1 VQSTAKVEDSTTFN
15 FLGSIKE
22 HVVSSHKEGL
32 LAAGLDLS
40 HQDTSVRPQDDLYR
54 HFNGGWLKTAVIPA
68 DRASDGAFITLRIQ
82 SEARVREIIE
92 GATGSDEATKISN
105 IYKSFMDADAVNAKG
120 GAPIAAELAEV
131 DSISSLTDFTSTL
144 SKLEARGVSGIFGTF
159 IYADMK
165 DASTNILYLQQGG
178 ISLPDEAYYREEKY
192 ADIRTAYVA
201 HIEAMFTLAGVS
213 NPAENAAKVMALE
226 TSIASHHWDQ
236 VKDRDATLT
245 YNKMNRTEV
254 KALMP
259 AFDWELYLTDGEI
272 PSIVLDSVIV
282 QQPSF
287 FEGLGAILASFDLEA
302 WKAWLQWHIIS
313 GAAPY
318 LSDEF
323 TTENFAFFGKTLSGT
338 PELRERW
345 KRAVSMIE
353 GSLGEAVGK
362 VYVQKYFPAEA
373 KARMEKL
380 VANLIEAYRISINE
394 LEWMS
399 PDTKV
404 KALEKLGKFRPK
416 IGYPDKWRD
425 YSALQTTADDLYGNV
440 GRVVKF
446 QRDHELSKIGKPVD
460 RDEWHMAPQTVNAYY
475 NPVMNEIVF
484 PAAILQPPFFG
495 LNHDDAVN
503 YGGIGAVI
511 GHEIG
516 HGFDDQGSKY
526 DGDGALNN
534 WWTDA
539 DRSAFEARTKALIA
553 QYDVLTPEE
562 APDVTVN
569 GALTIGENI
578 GDLGGL
584 TIAYKAYQI
593 SLAGKASA
601 VIDGMS
607 GEQRLLL
614 SWAQVW
620 RAKVRP
626 EEMRRRVAT
635 DPHSPAE
642 FRCNQILKN
651 FTPFYEAFE
660 VTDNDALWL
669 EEQSR
674 VQIW

>member
-1 VQSTAKVEDSTTFN
+1 MTHTNNDLSN
-15 FLGSIKE
+15 
-22 HVVSSHKEGL
+22 
-32 LAAGLDLS
+32 AGLDFS
-40 HQDTSVRPQDDLYR
+40 HQDRSVRPQDDLYR
-54 HFNGGWLKTAVIPA
+54 HFNGGWLKSAVIPA
-68 DRASDGAFITLRIQ
+68 DRASDGAFMTLRIQ

-105 IYKSFMDADAVNAKG
+105 IYASFMDADAVNAKG
-120 GAPIAAELAEV
+120 GSPIAAELAEV
-131 DSISSLTDFTSTL
+131 DSISTIAQFISTL
-144 SKLEARGVSGIFGTF
+144 STLEAHGVSGIFGTF

-192 ADIRTAYVA
+192 ADIRTAYLS
-201 HIEAMFTLAGVS
+201 HIAAMFTLAGVS
-213 NPAENAAKVMALE
+213 DPAGNAAKVMALE

-245 YNKMNRTEV
+245 YNKMNRAEV

-259 AFDWELYLTDGEI
+259 AFDWERYLTDGEI
-272 PSIVLDSVIV
+272 PSIVLESVIV

-287 FEGLGAILASFDLEA
+287 FEGLGTILASFDADA
-302 WKAWLQWHIIS
+302 WKAWLKWHIIS

-323 TTENFAFFGKTLSGT
+323 TNENFAFFGKTLSGT

-394 LEWMS
+394 LAWMS
-399 PDTKV
+399 PETKV

-425 YSALQTTADDLYGNV
+425 YSALQTTPDDLYGNV

-495 LNHDDAVN
+495 LDHDDAVN
-503 YGGIGAVI
+503 YGAIGAVI

-534 WWTDA
+534 WWTDT
-539 DRSAFEARTKALIA
+539 DRAAFEERTKALIA
-553 QYDVLTPEE
+553 QYDVLAPEE

-593 SLAGKASA
+593 SLDGKPSP
-601 VIDGMS
+601 VIDAMT
-607 GEQRLLL
+607 GEQRLLF

-651 FTPFYEAFE
+651 FTPFYEAFGVSE
-660 VTDNDALWL
+660 KDALWL

>member
-1 VQSTAKVEDSTTFN
+1 MSQSKD
-15 FLGSIKE
+15 
-22 HVVSSHKEGL
+22 GL
-32 LAAGLDLS
+32 LAAGLDLV
-40 HQDTSVRPQDDLYR
+40 HQDLSIRPQDDLYR
-54 HFNGGWLKTAVIPA
+54 HFNGSWLKSAVIPA
-68 DRASDGAFITLRIQ
+68 DRATDGAFIALRIQ
-82 SEARVREIIE
+82 SESRVREIIE
-92 GATGSDEATKISN
+92 NATGSDEAIKIGHL
-105 IYKSFMDADAVNAKG
+105 YQSFMAAADINAKG
-120 GAPIAAELAEV
+120 SSPISAELAEV
-131 DSISSLTDFTSTL
+131 DLIQTLAEFTSTL
-144 SKLEARGVSGIFGTF
+144 ASLEARGVSGAFGTF

-165 DASTNILYLQQGG
+165 DASTNIMYLQQGG
-178 ISLPDEAYYREEKY
+178 TSLPDEAYYRDEKY
-192 ADIRTAYVA
+192 ADIRTAYVL
-201 HIEAMFTLAGVS
+201 HIAAMFNLAGVE
-213 NPAENAAKVMALE
+213 NADDNAAKVMALE
-226 TSIASHHWDQ
+226 TTIASHHWDQ

-245 YNKMNRTEV
+245 YNKMDRAQV

-259 AFDWELYLTDGEI
+259 VFNWDLYLTDGQI
-272 PSIVLDSVIV
+272 PSTVLDSVIV
-282 QQPSF
+282 QQPSY
-287 FEGLGAILASFDLEA
+287 FEGLNTILATFDADA
-302 WKAWLQWHIIS
+302 WKAWLKWHIIS

-318 LSDEF
+318 LSDVF
-323 TTENFAFFGKTLSGT
+323 VNQNFAFFGKTLTGT
-338 PELRERW
+338 PELRDRW

-362 VYVQKYFPAEA
+362 VYVQKYFPAAA
-373 KARMEKL
+373 KERMEEL
-380 VANLIEAYRISINE
+380 VANLIQAYRVSINE
-394 LEWMS
+394 LEWMG

-425 YSALQTTADDLYGNV
+425 YSALDTTPDDLYGNV

-446 QRDHELSKIGKPVD
+446 QRDYELAKIGKPVD

-495 LNHDDAVN
+495 LDHDDAVN

-534 WWTDA
+534 WWTDS
-539 DRSAFEARTKALIA
+539 DRTAFEERTRALIA
-553 QYDVLTPEE
+553 QYDVLRPEE
-562 APDVTVN
+562 AQDVTVN

-593 SLAGKASA
+593 SLAGKPSP
-601 VIDGMS
+601 VIDGLS

-651 FTPFYEAFE
+651 FTPFYDAFG
-660 VTDNDALWL
+660 VTEKDALWL
-669 EEQSR
+669 SEQSR

>member
-1 VQSTAKVEDSTTFN
+1 MTVTNHD
-15 FLGSIKE
+15 L
-22 HVVSSHKEGL
+22 SS
-32 LAAGLDLS
+32 AGLDFS
-40 HQDTSVRPQDDLYR
+40 HQDQSVRPQDDLYR
-54 HFNGGWLKTAVIPA
+54 YFNGGWLKTAVIPA
-68 DRASDGAFITLRIQ
+68 DRASDGAFITLRVQ

-105 IYKSFMDADAVNAKG
+105 IYKSFMDVDAVNAMS
-120 GAPIAAELAEV
+120 GAPIAAELTEV
-131 DSISSLTDFTSTL
+131 DSITSLADFTSTL
-144 SKLEARGVSGIFGTF
+144 AQLEAKGTSGIFGTF

-178 ISLPDEAYYREEKY
+178 ISLPDEAYYRDEKY
-192 ADIRTAYVA
+192 ADIRTAFVS
-201 HIEAMFTLAGVS
+201 HVQAMFTLAGVS
-213 NPAENAAKVMALE
+213 DPAAKAAKVMALE

-245 YNKMNRTEV
+245 YNKMERTQV

-259 AFDWELYLTDGEI
+259 AFDWELYLTDGQI

-287 FEGLGAILASFDLEA
+287 FEGLGSILASFDPDT
-302 WKAWLQWHIIS
+302 WKAWLKWHIIS

-323 TTENFAFFGKTLSGT
+323 AQESFDFFGKTLSGT

-380 VANLIEAYRISINE
+380 VANLIEAYRVSINE

-399 PDTKV
+399 PDTKL

-446 QRDHELSKIGKPVD
+446 QRDHQLSKIGKPVD

-495 LNHDDAVN
+495 LEHDDAVN
-503 YGGIGAVI
+503 YGAIGAVI

-534 WWTDA
+534 WWTDS
-539 DRSAFEARTKALIA
+539 DRAAFEERTKALIA
-553 QYDVLTPEE
+553 QYDLLAPEE

-584 TIAYKAYQI
+584 TIAFKAYQI
-593 SLAGKASA
+593 SLGGKPSP
-601 VIDGMS
+601 VIEGMS
-607 GEQRLLL
+607 GEKRLML

-620 RAKVRP
+620 RSKLRP
-626 EEMRRRVAT
+626 EEMRRRIAT

-651 FTPFYEAFE
+651 FTPFYKEFG
-660 VTDNDALWL
+660 VTEKDALWL

>member
-1 VQSTAKVEDSTTFN
+1 MSLEK
-15 FLGSIKE
+15 
-22 HVVSSHKEGL
+22 
-32 LAAGLDLS
+32 AGLDLA
-40 HQDTSVRPQDDLYR
+40 HKDDSVRVQDDLYR
-54 HFNGGWLKTAVIPA
+54 HFNGAWLKTAVIPA
-68 DRASDGAFITLRIQ
+68 DRATDGAFIKLRIQ
-82 SEARVREIIE
+82 SEERVREIIE
-92 GATGSDEATKISN
+92 NATGSEEATKISN

-120 GAPIAAELAEV
+120 GTPISAELAEV
-131 DSISSLTDFTSTL
+131 DAISSITDFTSTL

-192 ADIRTAYVA
+192 ADIRTAYVS
-201 HIEAMFTLAGVS
+201 HVEAMFTLAGVS
-213 NPAENAAKVMALE
+213 NPAENAAKVMNLE

-287 FEGLGAILASFDLEA
+287 FEGLGTILASFDLEA
-302 WKAWLQWHIIS
+302 WKAWLKWHIIS

-318 LSDEF
+318 LSDDF
-323 TTENFAFFGKTLSGT
+323 SKENFAFFGKTLSGT

-373 KARMEKL
+373 KVRMEKL

-394 LEWMS
+394 LAWMS

-425 YSALQTTADDLYGNV
+425 YSALQTTSDDLYGNV

-495 LNHDDAVN
+495 LDHDDAVN
-503 YGGIGAVI
+503 YGAIGAVI

-516 HGFDDQGSKY
+516 HGVDDQGSKY

-539 DRSAFEARTKALIA
+539 DRSAFEERTKALIA
-553 QYDVLTPEE
+553 QYDVLSPEE

-593 SLAGKASA
+593 SLAGKPSP
-601 VIDGMS
+601 VIEGLS
-607 GEQRLLL
+607 GEQRLML

-642 FRCNQILKN
+642 FRCNQIVKN
-651 FTPFYEAFE
+651 FTPFYDAFG
-660 VTDNDALWL
+660 VTDKDALWL

>member
-1 VQSTAKVEDSTTFN
+1 M
-15 FLGSIKE
+15 
-22 HVVSSHKEGL
+22 SSSKEGL
-32 LAAGLDLS
+32 SAAGLDFS
-40 HQDTSVRPQDDLYR
+40 NQDQSVRPQDDLYR
-54 HFNGGWLKTAVIPA
+54 HFNGSWLKTAVIPA
-68 DRASDGAFITLRIQ
+68 DRATDGAFMALRVQ

-92 GATGSDEATKISN
+92 GATGSDEATKIAH
-105 IYKSFMDADAVNAKG
+105 IYKSFMDVDAVNAKG
-120 GAPIAAELAEV
+120 ASPIAAELALV
-131 DSISSLTDFTSTL
+131 DSISTITDFISTF
-144 SKLEARGVSGIFGTF
+144 SKLEARGTSGIFGTF

-165 DASTNILYLQQGG
+165 DASTNILYLAQGG

-201 HIEAMFTLAGVS
+201 HITAMFTLAGVS
-213 NPAENAAKVMALE
+213 DPAGNAAKVMALE

-236 VKDRDATLT
+236 VKNRDATLT
-245 YNKMNRTEV
+245 YNKMNRAEV
-254 KALMP
+254 TALMP
-259 AFDWELYLTDGEI
+259 VFDWELYLTDGEI
-272 PSIVLDSVIV
+272 PAIVLDSVIV

-287 FEGLGAILASFDLEA
+287 FEGLGSILANFDAAA
-302 WKAWLQWHIIS
+302 WKAWLKWHIIS
-313 GAAPY
+313 GSAPY
-318 LSDEF
+318 LSDDF
-323 TTENFAFFGKTLSGT
+323 TKENFAFFGKTLSGT

-373 KARMEKL
+373 KARMENL
-380 VANLIEAYRISINE
+380 VANLIEAYRVSINE
-394 LEWMS
+394 LAWMS

-425 YSALQTTADDLYGNV
+425 YSALKTTPDDLYGNV

-460 RDEWHMAPQTVNAYY
+460 RDEWFMAPQTVNAYY

-484 PAAILQPPFFG
+484 PAAILQAPFFG
-495 LNHDDAVN
+495 LDHDDAVN

-539 DRSAFEARTKALIA
+539 DRAAFEERTKALIA
-553 QYDVLTPEE
+553 QYDALIPEE
-562 APDVTVN
+562 APDVNVN

-584 TIAYKAYQI
+584 TIAFKAYQI
-593 SLAGKASA
+593 SLQGKISP
-601 VIDGMS
+601 VIEGMS
-607 GEQRLLL
+607 GEKRLML
-614 SWAQVW
+614 SWAQIW

-626 EEMRRRVAT
+626 EEMRRRIAT

-651 FTPFYEAFE
+651 FTPFYQEFG
-660 VTDNDALWL
+660 VTEKDALWL
-669 EEQSR
+669 EEQAR

>member
-1 VQSTAKVEDSTTFN
+1 M
-15 FLGSIKE
+15 
-22 HVVSSHKEGL
+22 SSHKEGL

-92 GATGSDEATKISN
+92 GASGSDEATKIAQ

-131 DSISSLTDFTSTL
+131 DSISSITDFTSTL

-192 ADIRTAYVA
+192 ADIRTAYVSHVA
-201 HIEAMFTLAGVS
+201 AMFTLAKVA

-287 FEGLGAILASFDLEA
+287 FEGLGAILASFDADA
-302 WKAWLQWHIIS
+302 WKAWLKWHIIS

-318 LSDEF
+318 LSDDF
-323 TTENFAFFGKTLSGT
+323 TNENFSFFGKTLSGT

-380 VANLIEAYRISINE
+380 VANLIEAYRVSINE

-495 LNHDDAVN
+495 LDHDDAVN
-503 YGGIGAVI
+503 YGAIGAVI

-539 DRSAFEARTKALIA
+539 DRTAFEARTKALIA
-553 QYDVLTPEE
+553 QYDQLSPEE

-593 SLAGKASA
+593 SLAGKPSV

-620 RAKVRP
+620 RAKLRP
-626 EEMRRRVAT
+626 EEMRRRIAT

-660 VTDNDALWL
+660 VTDKDALWL
-669 EEQSR
+669 AEQSR

>member
-1 VQSTAKVEDSTTFN
+1 M
-15 FLGSIKE
+15 SIK
-22 HVVSSHKEGL
+22 K
-32 LAAGLDLS
+32 AGLDFS
-40 HQDTSVRPQDDLYR
+40 HQDSAVRPQDDLYR
-54 HFNGGWLKTAVIPA
+54 HFNGGWLSTAEIPA
-68 DRASDGAFITLRIQ
+68 DRATDGAFMTLRIQ

-92 GATGSDEATKISN
+92 SATGSDEATKISN
-105 IYKSFMDADAVNAKG
+105 IYASFMAADAVNAKG
-120 GAPIAAELAEV
+120 AAPIENELKEV
-131 DSISSLTDFTSTL
+131 DSITSLKDFISTL
-144 SKLEARGVSGIFGTF
+144 AKLEARGLSGIFGTF

-165 DASTNILYLQQGG
+165 DASTNIMYLQQGG

-192 ADIRTAYVA
+192 AEIRAAFLIHVA
-201 HIEAMFTLAGVS
+201 KIFDLAGVPHS
-213 NPAENAAKVMALE
+213 AELATKVMAIE
-226 TSIASHHWDQ
+226 TSMASHHWDQ

-245 YNKMNRTEV
+245 YNKMNRAEV
-254 KALMP
+254 TALMP
-259 AFDWELYLTDGEI
+259 VFDWELYLTAGEI
-272 PSIVLDSVIV
+272 PAIVLESVIV
-282 QQPSF
+282 QQPSY
-287 FEGLGAILASFDLEA
+287 FEGLGQILANFDVDG
-302 WKAWLQWHIIS
+302 WKAWLKWHIIS
-313 GAAPY
+313 GAASY

-323 TTENFAFFGKTLSGT
+323 VQENFAFFGKTLSGT

-373 KARMEKL
+373 KARMEQL
-380 VANLIEAYRISINE
+380 VVNLIEAYRVSIND

-399 PDTKV
+399 PETKV

-425 YSALQTTADDLYGNV
+425 YSALETTADDLYGNV
-440 GRVVKF
+440 GRVIKF

-460 RDEWHMAPQTVNAYY
+460 REEWHMAPQTVNAYY

-495 LNHDDAVN
+495 LDHDDAVN

-534 WWTDA
+534 WWSDS
-539 DRSAFEARTKALIA
+539 DREAFELRTKALIA
-553 QYDVLTPEE
+553 QYDALIPEE
-562 APDVTVN
+562 APDVNVN

-584 TIAYKAYQI
+584 AIAYKAYQI
-593 SLAGKASA
+593 SLGGKPSP
-601 VIDGMS
+601 VIDGFS

-614 SWAQVW
+614 SWAQIW

-626 EEMRRRVAT
+626 EEMRRRIAT

-642 FRCNQILKN
+642 FRCNQIVKN
-651 FTPFYEAFE
+651 FTPFYEAFG
-660 VTDNDALWL
+660 VTEKDALWL
-669 EEQSR
+669 DEQSR

>member
-1 VQSTAKVEDSTTFN
+1 M
-15 FLGSIKE
+15 
-22 HVVSSHKEGL
+22 SSSYAGL
-32 LAAGLDLS
+32 TAAGLDFS
-40 HQDTSVRPQDDLYR
+40 HQDLSVRPQDDLYR
-54 HFNGGWLKTAVIPA
+54 HFNGQWLKTAVIPA

-105 IYKSFMDADAVNAKG
+105 IYKSFMDAAAVNAKG
-120 GAPIAAELAEV
+120 CSPIAGELAQV
-131 DSISSLTDFTSTL
+131 DSITSLTDFVSTF
-144 SKLEARGVSGIFGTF
+144 SKLEARGTSGIFGTF

-165 DASTNILYLQQGG
+165 DASTNILYLVQGG

-192 ADIRTAYVA
+192 ADIRTAYLA
-201 HIEAMFTLAGVS
+201 HITAMFTLAQVS
-213 NPAENAAKVMALE
+213 NPADNAAKVMALE
-226 TSIASHHWDQ
+226 TSLASHHWDQ
-236 VKDRDATLT
+236 VKNRDATLT
-245 YNKMNRTEV
+245 YNKMDRAQV

-259 AFDWELYLTDGEI
+259 AFDWDLYLAEGEI
-272 PSIVLDSVIV
+272 PGIVLESVIV

-287 FEGLGAILASFDLEA
+287 FEGLGTILANFDVDA
-302 WKAWLQWHIIS
+302 WKAWLKWHIIS

-323 TTENFAFFGKTLSGT
+323 TNENFAFFGKTLSGT

-399 PDTKV
+399 PETKV

-425 YSALQTTADDLYGNV
+425 YSALQTTPDDLYGNV

-460 RDEWHMAPQTVNAYY
+460 RDEWFMAPQTVNAYY

-495 LNHDDAVN
+495 LDHDDAVN
-503 YGGIGAVI
+503 YGAIGAVI

-539 DRSAFEARTKALIA
+539 DRAAFEERTKALIA
-553 QYDVLTPEE
+553 QYDALIPEE
-562 APDVTVN
+562 APDVHVN

-584 TIAYKAYQI
+584 AIAFKAYQI
-593 SLAGKASA
+593 SLGGTPSP

-607 GEQRLLL
+607 GEKRLML

-620 RAKVRP
+620 RAKLRP
-626 EEMRRRVAT
+626 EEMRRRIAT

-651 FTPFYEAFE
+651 FTPFYQEFG
-660 VTDNDALWL
+660 VTEKDALWL
-669 EEQSR
+669 EEQAR

>member
-1 VQSTAKVEDSTTFN
+1 M
-15 FLGSIKE
+15 
-22 HVVSSHKEGL
+22 SSSNAGL
-32 LAAGLDLS
+32 SAAGLDFS
-40 HQDTSVRPQDDLYR
+40 HQDQTVRPQDDLYR
-54 HFNGGWLKTAVIPA
+54 HFNGGWLKTAQIPA

-92 GATGSDEATKISN
+92 GATGSDEATKIAN
-105 IYKSFMDADAVNAKG
+105 IYKSFMDAAAVNAKG
-120 GAPIAAELAEV
+120 GSPIAAELAEV
-131 DSISSLTDFTSTL
+131 DSIASLSDFISTL
-144 SKLEARGVSGIFGTF
+144 SKLEAKGTSGIFGTF

-165 DASTNILYLQQGG
+165 DASTNIMYLQQGG
-178 ISLPDEAYYREEKY
+178 ISLPDEAYYRDEKY
-192 ADIRTAYVA
+192 ADIRTAYVS
-201 HIEAMFTLAGVS
+201 HIEAMFTLAGVLD
-213 NPAENAAKVMALE
+213 PVGNAAKVMALE

-245 YNKMNRTEV
+245 YNKLNRSEV

-272 PSIVLDSVIV
+272 PAIVLDSVIV

-287 FEGLGAILASFDLEA
+287 FEGLGTILASFDAAA
-302 WKAWLQWHIIS
+302 WKAWLKWHIVS

-318 LSDEF
+318 LSDDF
-323 TTENFAFFGKTLSGT
+323 TNENFAFFGKTLSGT

-394 LEWMS
+394 LAWMS

-425 YSALQTTADDLYGNV
+425 YSALQTTPNDLYGNV
-440 GRVVKF
+440 GRVIKF

-475 NPVMNEIVF
+475 NPGFNEIVF
-484 PAAILQPPFFG
+484 PAAILQPPFFS
-495 LNHDDAVN
+495 LESDDAVN
-503 YGGIGAVI
+503 FGAIGAVI

-526 DGDGALNN
+526 DGDGNLVN
-534 WWTDA
+534 WWSDI
-539 DRSAFEARTKALIA
+539 DRKEFEKRTKKLID
-553 QYDVLTPEE
+553 QYDQLSPAA
-562 APDVTVN
+562 APDVKVN
-569 GALTIGENI
+569 GALTVGENI

-584 TIAYKAYQI
+584 TIAYKAYEI
-593 SLAGKASA
+593 SLAGLQPP
-601 VIDGMS
+601 VIDGYNGS
-607 GEQRLLL
+607 QRFFMG
-614 SWAQVW
+614 WAQSW
-620 RAKVRP
+620 RGKYRA
-626 EEMRRRVAT
+626 EEVRRRIAT
-635 DPHSPAE
+635 DPHSPDE
-642 FRCNQILKN
+642 FRCNQIVANLDE
-651 FTPFYEAFE
+651 FYQAFGVSE
-660 VTDNDALWL
+660 NDKHFMKAD
-669 EEQSR
+669 ER
-674 VQIW
+674 VRIW

>member
-1 VQSTAKVEDSTTFN
+1 
-15 FLGSIKE
+15 
-22 HVVSSHKEGL
+22 
-32 LAAGLDLS
+32 
-40 HQDTSVRPQDDLYR
+40 
-54 HFNGGWLKTAVIPA
+54 
-68 DRASDGAFITLRIQ
+68 
-82 SEARVREIIE
+82 
-92 GATGSDEATKISN
+92 
-105 IYKSFMDADAVNAKG
+105 MDAAAVNSKG
-120 GAPIAAELAEV
+120 SSPIASELAQV
-131 DSISSLTDFTSTL
+131 DSISSLTDFVSTF
-144 SKLEARGVSGIFGTF
+144 SKLEARGTSGIFGTF

-165 DASTNILYLQQGG
+165 DASTNILYLVQGG

-192 ADIRTAYVA
+192 ADIRTAYLA
-201 HIEAMFTLAGVS
+201 HITAMFTLAKIS

-236 VKDRDATLT
+236 VKNRDATLT
-245 YNKMNRTEV
+245 YNKMDRAQV

-259 AFDWELYLTDGEI
+259 AFDWDLYLADGEI
-272 PSIVLDSVIV
+272 PGIVLDSVIV

-287 FEGLGAILASFDLEA
+287 FEGLGTILADFDVDA
-302 WKAWLQWHIIS
+302 WKAWLKWHIIS

-318 LSDEF
+318 LSDDF
-323 TTENFAFFGKTLSGT
+323 TNENFAFFGKTLSGT

-373 KARMEKL
+373 KARMENL

-394 LEWMS
+394 LAWMS
-399 PDTKV
+399 PETKV

-425 YSALQTTADDLYGNV
+425 YSALQTTPADLYGNV

-460 RDEWHMAPQTVNAYY
+460 RDEWFMAPQTVNAYY

-495 LNHDDAVN
+495 LDHDDAVN

-539 DRSAFEARTKALIA
+539 DRAAFEERTKALIA
-553 QYDVLTPEE
+553 QYDALVPEE
-562 APDVTVN
+562 APDVNVN

-584 TIAYKAYQI
+584 AIAFKAYQI
-593 SLAGKASA
+593 SLAGKPSP
-601 VIDGMS
+601 VIEGMS
-607 GEQRLLL
+607 GEKRLML
-614 SWAQVW
+614 SWAQIW

-626 EEMRRRVAT
+626 EEMRRRIAT

-651 FTPFYEAFE
+651 FTPFYQEFG
-660 VTDNDALWL
+660 VTDKDALWL
-669 EEQSR
+669 EEKAR

>member
-1 VQSTAKVEDSTTFN
+1 MA
-15 FLGSIKE
+15 
-22 HVVSSHKEGL
+22 
-32 LAAGLDLS
+32 
-40 HQDTSVRPQDDLYR
+40 
-54 HFNGGWLKTAVIPA
+54 
-68 DRASDGAFITLRIQ
+68 LRVQ

-92 GATGSDEATKISN
+92 SATGSDEATKIAN
-105 IYKSFMDADAVNAKG
+105 IYKSFMDAAAVNSKG
-120 GAPIAAELAEV
+120 SSPIASELAQV
-131 DSISSLTDFTSTL
+131 DSISSLTDFVSTF
-144 SKLEARGVSGIFGTF
+144 SKLEARGTSGIFGTF

-165 DASTNILYLQQGG
+165 DASTNILYLVQGG

-192 ADIRTAYVA
+192 ADIRTAYLA
-201 HIEAMFTLAGVS
+201 HITAMFTLAKIS

-236 VKDRDATLT
+236 VKNRDATLT
-245 YNKMNRTEV
+245 YNKMDRAQV

-259 AFDWELYLTDGEI
+259 AFDWDLYLADGEI
-272 PSIVLDSVIV
+272 PGIVLDSVIV

-287 FEGLGAILASFDLEA
+287 FEGLGTILADFDVDA
-302 WKAWLQWHIIS
+302 WKAWLKWHIIS

-318 LSDEF
+318 LSDDF
-323 TTENFAFFGKTLSGT
+323 TNENFAFFGKTLSGT

-373 KARMEKL
+373 KARMENL

-394 LEWMS
+394 LAWMS
-399 PDTKV
+399 PETKV

-425 YSALQTTADDLYGNV
+425 YSALQTTPADLYGNV

-460 RDEWHMAPQTVNAYY
+460 RDEWFMAPQTVNAYY

-495 LNHDDAVN
+495 LDHDDAVN

-539 DRSAFEARTKALIA
+539 DRAAFEERTKALIA
-553 QYDVLTPEE
+553 QYDALVPEE
-562 APDVTVN
+562 APDVNVN

-584 TIAYKAYQI
+584 AIAFKAYQI
-593 SLAGKASA
+593 SLAGKPSP
-601 VIDGMS
+601 VIEGMS
-607 GEQRLLL
+607 GEKRLML
-614 SWAQVW
+614 SWAQIW

-626 EEMRRRVAT
+626 EEMRRRIAT

-651 FTPFYEAFE
+651 FTPFYQEFG
-660 VTDNDALWL
+660 VTDKDALWL
-669 EEQSR
+669 EEKAR

>member
-1 VQSTAKVEDSTTFN
+1 M
-15 FLGSIKE
+15 
-22 HVVSSHKEGL
+22 SSSYAGL
-32 LAAGLDLS
+32 TAAGLDFS
-40 HQDTSVRPQDDLYR
+40 HQDLSVRPQDDLYR
-54 HFNGGWLKTAVIPA
+54 HFNGQWLKTAVIPA

-105 IYKSFMDADAVNAKG
+105 IYKSFMDAAAVNAKG
-120 GAPIAAELAEV
+120 GSPIAGELAQV
-131 DSISSLTDFTSTL
+131 DSITSLTDFVSTF
-144 SKLEARGVSGIFGTF
+144 SKLEARGTSGIFGTF

-165 DASTNILYLQQGG
+165 DASTNILYLVQGG

-192 ADIRTAYVA
+192 ADIRTAYLA
-201 HIEAMFTLAGVS
+201 HITAMFTLAQVS
-213 NPAENAAKVMALE
+213 NPADNAAKVMALE
-226 TSIASHHWDQ
+226 TILASHHWDQ
-236 VKDRDATLT
+236 VKNRDATLT
-245 YNKMNRTEV
+245 YNKMDRAHV

-259 AFDWELYLTDGEI
+259 AFDWDLYLAEGEI
-272 PSIVLDSVIV
+272 PGIVLDSVIV

-287 FEGLGAILASFDLEA
+287 FEGLGTILANFDVDA
-302 WKAWLQWHIIS
+302 WKAWLKWHIIS

-323 TTENFAFFGKTLSGT
+323 TNENFAFFGKTLSGT

-399 PDTKV
+399 PETKV

-425 YSALQTTADDLYGNV
+425 YSALQTTPDDLYGNV
-440 GRVVKF
+440 GRVIKF

-460 RDEWHMAPQTVNAYY
+460 RDEWFMAPQTVNAYY

-495 LNHDDAVN
+495 LDHDDAVN
-503 YGGIGAVI
+503 YGAIGAVI

-539 DRSAFEARTKALIA
+539 DRTAFEERTKALIA
-553 QYDVLTPEE
+553 QYDALIPEE
-562 APDVTVN
+562 APDVHVN

-584 TIAYKAYQI
+584 AIAFKAYQI
-593 SLAGKASA
+593 SLGGKPSP

-607 GEQRLLL
+607 GEKRLML

-620 RAKVRP
+620 RAKLRP

-651 FTPFYEAFE
+651 FTPFYQEFG
-660 VTDNDALWL
+660 VTEKDALWL
-669 EEQSR
+669 EEQAR

>member
-1 VQSTAKVEDSTTFN
+1 M
-15 FLGSIKE
+15 
-22 HVVSSHKEGL
+22 SSSKEGL
-32 LAAGLDLS
+32 SAAGLDFS
-40 HQDTSVRPQDDLYR
+40 NQDQSVRPQDDLYR
-54 HFNGGWLKTAVIPA
+54 HFNGSWLKTAVIPA
-68 DRASDGAFITLRIQ
+68 DRATDGAFMALRVQ

-92 GATGSDEATKISN
+92 GATGSEEATKIAH

-120 GAPIAAELAEV
+120 GSPIAAELALV
-131 DSISSLTDFTSTL
+131 DSISTITDFISTF
-144 SKLEARGVSGIFGTF
+144 SKLEARGTSGIFGTF

-165 DASTNILYLQQGG
+165 DASTNILYLAQGG

-201 HIEAMFTLAGVS
+201 HITAMFTLAGVS
-213 NPAENAAKVMALE
+213 DPAGNAAKVMALE

-236 VKDRDATLT
+236 VKNRDATLT
-245 YNKMNRTEV
+245 YNKMNRAEV
-254 KALMP
+254 TALMP
-259 AFDWELYLTDGEI
+259 VFDWELYLTDGEI
-272 PSIVLDSVIV
+272 PAIVLDSVIV

-287 FEGLGAILASFDLEA
+287 FEGLGSILANFDAAA
-302 WKAWLQWHIIS
+302 WKAWLKWHIIS
-313 GAAPY
+313 GSAPY
-318 LSDEF
+318 LSDDF
-323 TTENFAFFGKTLSGT
+323 TKESFAFFGKTLSGT

-373 KARMEKL
+373 KARMENL
-380 VANLIEAYRISINE
+380 VANLIEAYRVSINE
-394 LEWMS
+394 LAWMS

-425 YSALQTTADDLYGNV
+425 YSALKTTPDDLYGNV

-460 RDEWHMAPQTVNAYY
+460 RDEWFMAPQTVNAYY

-484 PAAILQPPFFG
+484 PAAILQAPFFG
-495 LNHDDAVN
+495 LDHDDAVN

-539 DRSAFEARTKALIA
+539 DRAAFEERTKALIA
-553 QYDVLTPEE
+553 QYDALIPEE
-562 APDVTVN
+562 APDVNVN

-584 TIAYKAYQI
+584 TIAFKAYQI
-593 SLAGKASA
+593 SLQGKLSP
-601 VIDGMS
+601 VIEGMS
-607 GEQRLLL
+607 GEKRLML
-614 SWAQVW
+614 SWAQIW

-626 EEMRRRVAT
+626 EEMRRRIAT

-651 FTPFYEAFE
+651 FTPFYQEFG
-660 VTDNDALWL
+660 VTEKDALWL

>member
-1 VQSTAKVEDSTTFN
+1 
-15 FLGSIKE
+15 
-22 HVVSSHKEGL
+22 
-32 LAAGLDLS
+32 
-40 HQDTSVRPQDDLYR
+40 VRPQDDLYR

-68 DRASDGAFITLRIQ
+68 DRATDGAFMALRVQ

-92 GATGSDEATKISN
+92 SATGSDEATKIAN
-105 IYKSFMDADAVNAKG
+105 IYKSFMDAAAVNSKG
-120 GAPIAAELAEV
+120 SSPIASELAQV
-131 DSISSLTDFTSTL
+131 DSISSLTDFVSTF
-144 SKLEARGVSGIFGTF
+144 SKLEARGTSGIFGTF

-165 DASTNILYLQQGG
+165 DASTNILYLVQGG

-192 ADIRTAYVA
+192 ADIRTAYLA
-201 HIEAMFTLAGVS
+201 HITAMFTLAKIS

-236 VKDRDATLT
+236 VKNRDATLT
-245 YNKMNRTEV
+245 YNKMDRAQV

-259 AFDWELYLTDGEI
+259 AFDWDLYLADGEI
-272 PSIVLDSVIV
+272 PGIVLDSVIV

-287 FEGLGAILASFDLEA
+287 FEGLGTILADFDVDA
-302 WKAWLQWHIIS
+302 WKAWLKWHIIS

-318 LSDEF
+318 LSDDF
-323 TTENFAFFGKTLSGT
+323 TNENFAFFGKTLSGT

-362 VYVQKYFPAEA
+362 VYVQKYFPPEA
-373 KARMEKL
+373 KARMENL

-394 LEWMS
+394 LAWMS
-399 PDTKV
+399 PETKV

-425 YSALQTTADDLYGNV
+425 YSALQTTPADLYGNV

-460 RDEWHMAPQTVNAYY
+460 RDEWFMAPQTVNAYY

-495 LNHDDAVN
+495 LDHDDAVN

-539 DRSAFEARTKALIA
+539 DRAAFEERTKALIA
-553 QYDVLTPEE
+553 QYDALVPEE
-562 APDVTVN
+562 APDVNVN

-584 TIAYKAYQI
+584 AIAFKAYQI
-593 SLAGKASA
+593 SLAGKPSP
-601 VIDGMS
+601 VIEGMS
-607 GEQRLLL
+607 GEKRLML
-614 SWAQVW
+614 SWAQIW

-626 EEMRRRVAT
+626 EEMRRRIAT

-651 FTPFYEAFE
+651 FTPFYQEFG
-660 VTDNDALWL
+660 VTDKDALWL
-669 EEQSR
+669 EEKAR

>member
-1 VQSTAKVEDSTTFN
+1 M
-15 FLGSIKE
+15 
-22 HVVSSHKEGL
+22 SSSKEGL
-32 LAAGLDLS
+32 SAAGLDFS
-40 HQDTSVRPQDDLYR
+40 NQDQSVRPQDDLYR

-68 DRASDGAFITLRIQ
+68 DRATDGAFMALRVQ

-92 GATGSDEATKISN
+92 GATGSDEATKIAH
-105 IYKSFMDADAVNAKG
+105 IYKSFMDVDAVNAKG
-120 GAPIAAELAEV
+120 GSPIAAELALV
-131 DSISSLTDFTSTL
+131 DSISTITDFISTF
-144 SKLEARGVSGIFGTF
+144 SKLEARGTSGIFGTF

-165 DASTNILYLQQGG
+165 DASTNILYLAQGG

-201 HIEAMFTLAGVS
+201 HISAMFTLAGVS
-213 NPAENAAKVMALE
+213 DPAENAAKVMALE

-236 VKDRDATLT
+236 VKNRDATLT
-245 YNKMNRTEV
+245 YNKLNRAEV
-254 KALMP
+254 MALMP
-259 AFDWELYLTDGEI
+259 AFDWELYLTEGEI
-272 PSIVLDSVIV
+272 PAIVLDSVIV

-287 FEGLGAILASFDLEA
+287 FEGLGSILANFDAAA
-302 WKAWLQWHIIS
+302 WKAWLKWHIIS
-313 GAAPY
+313 GSAPY
-318 LSDEF
+318 LSDDF
-323 TTENFAFFGKTLSGT
+323 TNENFAFFGKTLSGT

-373 KARMEKL
+373 KARMENL
-380 VANLIEAYRISINE
+380 VANLIEAYRVSINE
-394 LEWMS
+394 LAWMS

-425 YSALQTTADDLYGNV
+425 YSALKTTPDDLYGNV

-460 RDEWHMAPQTVNAYY
+460 RDEWFMAPQTVNAYY

-484 PAAILQPPFFG
+484 PAAILQAPFFG
-495 LNHDDAVN
+495 LDHDDAVN

-539 DRSAFEARTKALIA
+539 DRAAFEERTKALIA
-553 QYDVLTPEE
+553 QYDALIPEE
-562 APDVTVN
+562 APDVNVN

-584 TIAYKAYQI
+584 TIAFKAYQI
-593 SLAGKASA
+593 SLQGKPSP
-601 VIDGMS
+601 VIEGMS
-607 GEQRLLL
+607 GEKRLML
-614 SWAQVW
+614 SWAQIW

-626 EEMRRRVAT
+626 EEMRRRIAT

-651 FTPFYEAFE
+651 FTPFYQEFG
-660 VTDNDALWL
+660 VTEKDALWL
-669 EEQSR
+669 EEQAR

>member
-1 VQSTAKVEDSTTFN
+1 MN
-15 FLGSIKE
+15 
-22 HVVSSHKEGL
+22 SSKEGL
-32 LAAGLDLS
+32 SAAGLDFS
-40 HQDTSVRPQDDLYR
+40 NQDQTVRPQDDLYR

-68 DRASDGAFITLRIQ
+68 DRATDGAFMALRVQ

-92 GATGSDEATKISN
+92 GATGSEEATKIAH
-105 IYKSFMDADAVNAKG
+105 IYKSFMDADSVNAKG
-120 GAPIAAELAEV
+120 GSPIAAELALV
-131 DSISSLTDFTSTL
+131 DSISTITDFISTF
-144 SKLEARGVSGIFGTF
+144 SKLEARGTSGLFGTF

-165 DASTNILYLQQGG
+165 DASTNILYLAQGG

-201 HIEAMFTLAGVS
+201 HITAMFTLAGVS
-213 NPAENAAKVMALE
+213 DPAGNAAKVMALE

-236 VKDRDATLT
+236 VKNRDATLT
-245 YNKMNRTEV
+245 YNKMNRAEV
-254 KALMP
+254 MALMP

-272 PSIVLDSVIV
+272 PKIVLDSVIV

-287 FEGLGAILASFDLEA
+287 FEGLGSILANFDAAA
-302 WKAWLQWHIIS
+302 WKAWLKWHIIS
-313 GAAPY
+313 GSAPY
-318 LSDEF
+318 LSDDF
-323 TTENFAFFGKTLSGT
+323 TNENFAFFGKTLSGT

-373 KARMEKL
+373 KARMENL
-380 VANLIEAYRISINE
+380 VANLIEAYRVSINE
-394 LEWMS
+394 LAWMS

-425 YSALQTTADDLYGNV
+425 YSALKTTPDDLYGNV

-460 RDEWHMAPQTVNAYY
+460 RDEWFMAPQTVNAYY

-484 PAAILQPPFFG
+484 PAAILQAPFFG
-495 LNHDDAVN
+495 LDHDDAVN

-539 DRSAFEARTKALIA
+539 DRAAFEERTKALIA
-553 QYDVLTPEE
+553 QYDALIPEE
-562 APDVTVN
+562 APDVNVN

-584 TIAYKAYQI
+584 TIAFKAYQI
-593 SLAGKASA
+593 SLRGKPSP
-601 VIDGMS
+601 VIEGMS
-607 GEQRLLL
+607 GEKRLML
-614 SWAQVW
+614 SWAQIW

-626 EEMRRRVAT
+626 EEMRRRIAT

-651 FTPFYEAFE
+651 FTPFYQEFG
-660 VTDNDALWL
+660 VTEKDALWL

>member
-1 VQSTAKVEDSTTFN
+1 M
-15 FLGSIKE
+15 
-22 HVVSSHKEGL
+22 SSHKEGL
-32 LAAGLDLS
+32 LAAGLDFS
-40 HQDTSVRPQDDLYR
+40 RKDESVRAQDDLYR
-54 HFNGGWLKTAVIPA
+54 HFNGSWLKTVEIPA
-68 DRASDGAFITLRIQ
+68 DRATDGAFMELRVQ

-120 GAPIAAELAEV
+120 GSPIAAELAEV
-131 DSISSLTDFTSTL
+131 DAISSISDFTSTL

-192 ADIRTAYVA
+192 ADIRTAYVS
-201 HIEAMFTLAGVS
+201 HVEAMFALAKVA

-245 YNKMNRTEV
+245 YNKMNRAEV

-259 AFDWELYLTDGEI
+259 TFDWELYLTDGEI

-287 FEGLGAILASFDLEA
+287 FEGLGAILAGFDADA
-302 WKAWLQWHIIS
+302 WKAWLKWHIIS

-318 LSDEF
+318 LSDDF
-323 TTENFAFFGKTLSGT
+323 TNENFAFFGKTLSGT

-380 VANLIEAYRISINE
+380 VANLIEAYRVSINE

-399 PDTKV
+399 PETKV

-425 YSALQTTADDLYGNV
+425 YSALQTTPDDLYGNV

-495 LNHDDAVN
+495 LDHDDAVN

-534 WWTDA
+534 WWTDS
-539 DRSAFEARTKALIA
+539 DRAAFEERTKALIS
-553 QYDVLTPEE
+553 QYDALIPEE
-562 APDVTVN
+562 APDVNVN

-593 SLAGKASA
+593 SLQGKPSP

-607 GEQRLLL
+607 GEMRLML
-614 SWAQVW
+614 SWAQIW
-620 RAKVRP
+620 RNKVRP
-626 EEMRRRVAT
+626 EEMRRRIAT

-651 FTPFYEAFE
+651 FTPFYEEFG
-660 VTDNDALWL
+660 VTENDALWL

>member
-1 VQSTAKVEDSTTFN
+1 
-15 FLGSIKE
+15 
-22 HVVSSHKEGL
+22 VSLNHQNLSS
-32 LAAGLDLS
+32 AGLDFS
-40 HQDTSVRPQDDLYR
+40 HHDKSVRPQDDLYR
-54 HFNGGWLKTAVIPA
+54 HFNGSWLKTAEIPA
-68 DRASDGAFITLRIQ
+68 DRASDGAFVKLRIQ

-92 GATGSDEATKISN
+92 GATGSNEATKIAH
-105 IYKSFMDADAVNAKG
+105 IYTSFMDVAAVNTKG
-120 GAPIAAELAEV
+120 GAPIADELAQV
-131 DSISSLTDFTSTL
+131 DSISGLTDFISIL
-144 SKLEARGVSGIFGTF
+144 SKLEAKGTSGIFGTF

-192 ADIRTAYVA
+192 AAIRTAYVA
-201 HIEAMFTLAGVS
+201 HIEAMFALAGVS
-213 NPAENAAKVMALE
+213 DPAGNAAKVMALE

-245 YNKMNRTEV
+245 YNKMTRTEV

-259 AFDWELYLTDGEI
+259 AFDWERYLADGEI
-272 PSIVLDSVIV
+272 PAIVLDSVIV

-287 FEGLGAILASFDLEA
+287 FEGLGSILASFDVDA
-302 WKAWLQWHIIS
+302 WKAWLKWHIIS

-318 LSDEF
+318 LSDDF
-323 TTENFAFFGKTLSGT
+323 TNENFTFFGKTLSGT

-394 LEWMS
+394 LAWMS

-425 YSALQTTADDLYGNV
+425 YSELQTTPDDLYGNV

-446 QRDHELSKIGKPVD
+446 QRDHELAKIGKPVD

-495 LNHDDAVN
+495 LEHDDAVN
-503 YGGIGAVI
+503 YGAIGAII

-534 WWTDA
+534 WWTDS
-539 DRSAFEARTKALIA
+539 DRAAFEERTKALIA
-553 QYDVLTPEE
+553 QYDVLAPEE

-584 TIAYKAYQI
+584 AIAFKAYQI
-593 SLAGKASA
+593 SLAGKPSP
-601 VIDGMS
+601 VIEGMS
-607 GEQRLLL
+607 GEKRLML

-626 EEMRRRVAT
+626 EEMRRRIAT

-651 FTPFYEAFE
+651 FTPFYEEFG
-660 VTDNDALWL
+660 VTDKDGLWL
-669 EEQSR
+669 EEQAR

>member
-1 VQSTAKVEDSTTFN
+1 
-15 FLGSIKE
+15 
-22 HVVSSHKEGL
+22 VSSSKDGL
-32 LAAGLDLS
+32 SAAGLDFS
-40 HQDTSVRPQDDLYR
+40 HQDQTVRAQDDLYR

-68 DRASDGAFITLRIQ
+68 DRATDGAFMALRVQ

-92 GATGSDEATKISN
+92 GATGSDEATKIAN
-105 IYKSFMDADAVNAKG
+105 IYKSFMDVDAVNAKG
-120 GAPIAAELAEV
+120 GSPIAAELALV
-131 DSISSLTDFTSTL
+131 DSISTITDFISTF
-144 SKLEARGVSGIFGTF
+144 SKLEARGTAGIFGTF

-165 DASTNILYLQQGG
+165 DASTNILYLAQGG

-192 ADIRTAYVA
+192 AEIRTAYLA
-201 HIEAMFTLAGVS
+201 HITAMFTLAGVS
-213 NPAENAAKVMALE
+213 DPAENAAQVMALE

-236 VKDRDATLT
+236 VKNRDATLT

-259 AFDWELYLTDGEI
+259 AFDWDLYLTDGEI
-272 PSIVLDSVIV
+272 PAIVLDSVIV

-287 FEGLGAILASFDLEA
+287 FEGLGSILANFDAAA
-302 WKAWLQWHIIS
+302 WKAWLKWHIIS
-313 GAAPY
+313 GSAPY
-318 LSDEF
+318 LSDDF
-323 TTENFAFFGKTLSGT
+323 TNENFAFFGKTLSGT

-362 VYVQKYFPAEA
+362 VYVQQYFPAEA

-394 LEWMS
+394 LAWMS
-399 PDTKV
+399 PETKV

-425 YSALQTTADDLYGNV
+425 YSALKTTSDDLYGNV

-460 RDEWHMAPQTVNAYY
+460 RDEWFMAPQTVNAYY

-484 PAAILQPPFFG
+484 PAAILQAPFFG
-495 LNHDDAVN
+495 LDHDDAVN

-539 DRSAFEARTKALIA
+539 DRADFEERTKALIA
-553 QYDVLTPEE
+553 QYDALIPEE
-562 APDVTVN
+562 APDVNVN

-593 SLAGKASA
+593 SLAGKPSP

-607 GEQRLLL
+607 GEKRLML
-614 SWAQVW
+614 SWAQIW

-626 EEMRRRVAT
+626 EEMRRRIAT

-651 FTPFYEAFE
+651 FTPFYEEFG
-660 VTDNDALWL
+660 VTDKDALWL
-669 EEQSR
+669 EEQAR

>member
-1 VQSTAKVEDSTTFN
+1 VSNQSLS
-15 FLGSIKE
+15 G
-22 HVVSSHKEGL
+22 
-32 LAAGLDLS
+32 AGLDFS

-54 HFNGGWLKTAVIPA
+54 HFNGGWLKTAQIPA
-68 DRASDGAFITLRIQ
+68 DRASDGAFIALRIQ

-92 GATGSDEATKISN
+92 GATGSDEATKIGN
-105 IYKSFMDADAVNAKG
+105 LYRSFMDSAAVNAKG
-120 GAPIAAELAEV
+120 GSPIAPELAEV
-131 DSISSLTDFTSTL
+131 DSISTLTDFISTL
-144 SKLEARGVSGIFGTF
+144 SKLEARGTSGIFGTF

-178 ISLPDEAYYREEKY
+178 ISLPDEAYYREDKY
-192 ADIRTAYVA
+192 AEIRSAYLS

-213 NPAENAAKVMALE
+213 NPADNAAKVMALE

-259 AFDWELYLTDGEI
+259 AFDWELYLTDGQI
-272 PSIVLDSVIV
+272 PAVVLDSVIV

-287 FEGLGAILASFDLEA
+287 FEGLGTILASFDVAA
-302 WKAWLQWHIIS
+302 WKAWLKWHIIS

-318 LSDEF
+318 LSDDF
-323 TTENFAFFGKTLSGT
+323 TNENFAFFGKVLSGT

-362 VYVQKYFPAEA
+362 VYVEKYFPAEA

-399 PDTKV
+399 PETKV

-425 YSALQTTADDLYGNV
+425 YSALQTTPDDLYGNV

-446 QRDHELSKIGKPVD
+446 QRDHELSKVGKPVD
-460 RDEWHMAPQTVNAYY
+460 RDEWFMAPQTVNAYY

-495 LNHDDAVN
+495 LDHDDAVN
-503 YGGIGAVI
+503 YGAIGAVI

-539 DRSAFEARTKALIA
+539 DRAAFEERTKALIA
-553 QYDVLTPEE
+553 QYDVLVPEE

-584 TIAYKAYQI
+584 AIAYKAYQI
-593 SLAGKASA
+593 SLQGKPSP
-601 VIDGMS
+601 VIEGMS
-607 GEQRLLL
+607 GEKRLML

-626 EEMRRRVAT
+626 EEMRRRIAT

-651 FTPFYEAFE
+651 FTPFYEEFG
-660 VTDNDALWL
+660 VTDKDALWL
-669 EEQSR
+669 EEQAR

>member
-1 VQSTAKVEDSTTFN
+1 M
-15 FLGSIKE
+15 
-22 HVVSSHKEGL
+22 SSSKEGL
-32 LAAGLDLS
+32 SAAGLDFS
-40 HQDTSVRPQDDLYR
+40 NQDQSVRPQDDLYR

-68 DRASDGAFITLRIQ
+68 DRATDGAFMALRVQ

-92 GATGSDEATKISN
+92 GATGSDEATKIAH
-105 IYKSFMDADAVNAKG
+105 IYKSFMDVGAVNAKG
-120 GAPIAAELAEV
+120 ASPIAAELALV
-131 DSISSLTDFTSTL
+131 DSISTITDFISTF
-144 SKLEARGVSGIFGTF
+144 SKLEARGTSGIFGTF

-165 DASTNILYLQQGG
+165 DASTNILYLAQGG

-201 HIEAMFTLAGVS
+201 HISAMFTLAGVS
-213 NPAENAAKVMALE
+213 DPAGNAAKVMALE
-226 TSIASHHWDQ
+226 TSIARHHWDQ
-236 VKDRDATLT
+236 VKNRDATLT
-245 YNKMNRTEV
+245 YNKLNRAEV
-254 KALMP
+254 MALMP
-259 AFDWELYLTDGEI
+259 AFDWELYLTEGEI
-272 PSIVLDSVIV
+272 PAIVLDSVIV

-287 FEGLGAILASFDLEA
+287 FEGLGSILANFDAAA
-302 WKAWLQWHIIS
+302 WKAWLKWHIIS
-313 GAAPY
+313 GSAPY
-318 LSDEF
+318 LSDDF
-323 TTENFAFFGKTLSGT
+323 TNENFAFFGKTLSGT

-373 KARMEKL
+373 KARMENL
-380 VANLIEAYRISINE
+380 VANLIEAYRVSINE
-394 LEWMS
+394 LAWMS
-399 PDTKV
+399 PDTKL

-425 YSALQTTADDLYGNV
+425 YSALKTTPDDLYGNV

-460 RDEWHMAPQTVNAYY
+460 RDEWFMAPQTVNAYY

-484 PAAILQPPFFG
+484 PAAILQAPFFG
-495 LNHDDAVN
+495 LDHDDAVN

-539 DRSAFEARTKALIA
+539 DRAAFEERTKALIA
-553 QYDVLTPEE
+553 QYDALIPEE
-562 APDVTVN
+562 APDVNVN

-584 TIAYKAYQI
+584 TIAFKAYQI
-593 SLAGKASA
+593 SLQGKPSP
-601 VIDGMS
+601 VIEGMS
-607 GEQRLLL
+607 GEKRLML
-614 SWAQVW
+614 SWAQIW

-626 EEMRRRVAT
+626 EEMRRRIAT

-651 FTPFYEAFE
+651 FTPFYQEFG
-660 VTDNDALWL
+660 VTEKDALWL
-669 EEQSR
+669 EEQAR

>member
-1 VQSTAKVEDSTTFN
+1 
-15 FLGSIKE
+15 
-22 HVVSSHKEGL
+22 
-32 LAAGLDLS
+32 
-40 HQDTSVRPQDDLYR
+40 
-54 HFNGGWLKTAVIPA
+54 
-68 DRASDGAFITLRIQ
+68 
-82 SEARVREIIE
+82 
-92 GATGSDEATKISN
+92 
-105 IYKSFMDADAVNAKG
+105 
-120 GAPIAAELAEV
+120 
-131 DSISSLTDFTSTL
+131 
-144 SKLEARGVSGIFGTF
+144 
-159 IYADMK
+159 
-165 DASTNILYLQQGG
+165 LQQGG

-201 HIEAMFTLAGVS
+201 HVAQMFSLAGVA
-213 NPAENAAKVMALE
+213 NGAELAAKVMALE
-226 TSIASHHWDQ
+226 TRIAGHHWDQ
-236 VKDRDATLT
+236 VKNRDATLT
-245 YNKMNRTEV
+245 YNKMTRAEV
-254 KALMP
+254 TALMSS
-259 AFDWELYLTDGEI
+259 FDWNLYITDGEI
-272 PSIVLDSVIV
+272 PGVVLDSVIV
-282 QQPSF
+282 QQPAF
-287 FEGLGAILASFDLEA
+287 FEGLNSILASFDVDA
-302 WKAWLQWHIIS
+302 WKAWMKWHIIS

-318 LSDEF
+318 LSDEVVN
-323 TTENFAFFGKTLSGT
+323 ENFAFFGKTLSGT

-373 KARMEKL
+373 KARMEAL
-380 VANLIEAYRISINE
+380 VAHLIEAYRISINE
-394 LEWMS
+394 LAWMS

-425 YSALQTTADDLYGNV
+425 YSALQTTPDDLYGNV
-440 GRVVKF
+440 GRVIKF

-495 LNHDDAVN
+495 LDHDDAVN

-539 DRSAFEARTKALIA
+539 DRAAFEERTKALIA
-553 QYDVLTPEE
+553 QYDALIPDE

-584 TIAYKAYQI
+584 AIAYKAYLI
-593 SLAGKASA
+593 SLGSKPSP
-601 VIDGMS
+601 VIDGFS

-614 SWAQVW
+614 SWAQIW

-626 EEMRRRVAT
+626 EEMRRRIAT

-651 FTPFYEAFE
+651 FTPFYEAFG
-660 VTDNDALWL
+660 VTDKDALWL
-669 EEQSR
+669 DEQSR

>member
-1 VQSTAKVEDSTTFN
+1 MQSTAKVEASTTFISTKKEN
-15 FLGSIKE
+15 VVSIK
-22 HVVSSHKEGL
+22 K
-32 LAAGLDLS
+32 AGLDFA
-40 HQDTSVRPQDDLYR
+40 HQDSSVRPQDDLYR
-54 HFNGGWLKTAVIPA
+54 HFNGQWLKTSVIPA
-68 DRASDGAFITLRIQ
+68 DRASDGAFMTLRIQ

-105 IYKSFMDADAVNAKG
+105 IYKSFMDAAAVNTKG
-120 GAPIAAELAEV
+120 GSPIASELAQV
-131 DSISSLTDFTSTL
+131 DSISSLTDFVSTF
-144 SKLEARGVSGIFGTF
+144 SKLEARGTSGIFGTF

-165 DASTNILYLQQGG
+165 DASTNILYLVQGG
-178 ISLPDEAYYREEKY
+178 LSLPDEAYYREEKY
-192 ADIRTAYVA
+192 ADIRTAYLA
-201 HIEAMFTLAGVS
+201 HITAMFTLAKVS
-213 NPAENAAKVMALE
+213 NPADNAAKVMALE
-226 TSIASHHWDQ
+226 TSLASHHWDQ
-236 VKDRDATLT
+236 VKNRDATLT
-245 YNKMNRTEV
+245 YNKMDRAQV

-259 AFDWELYLTDGEI
+259 AFDWDLYLAEGEI
-272 PSIVLDSVIV
+272 PGIVLESVIV

-287 FEGLGAILASFDLEA
+287 FEGLNSILANFDLAA
-302 WKAWLQWHIIS
+302 WKAWLKWHIIS

-318 LSDEF
+318 LSDELVN
-323 TTENFAFFGKTLSGT
+323 ENFAFFGKTLSGT

-362 VYVQKYFPAEA
+362 IYVQKYFPAEA

-399 PDTKV
+399 PETKV

-425 YSALQTTADDLYGNV
+425 YSALQTTSDDLYGNV

-460 RDEWHMAPQTVNAYY
+460 RDEWFMAPQTVNAYY

-495 LNHDDAVN
+495 LDHDDSVN

-539 DRSAFEARTKALIA
+539 DRAAFEERTKALIA
-553 QYDVLTPEE
+553 QYDALIPEE
-562 APDVTVN
+562 APDVNVN

-584 TIAYKAYQI
+584 TIAYKAYLI
-593 SLAGKASA
+593 SLGGKPSP
-601 VIDGMS
+601 VIDGFS

-626 EEMRRRVAT
+626 EEMRRRIAT

-651 FTPFYEAFE
+651 FTPFYEAFG
-660 VTDNDALWL
+660 VTEKDALWL
-669 EEQSR
+669 DEQSR